1 MNLLGCKGKKPQVKV
16 KLSNLGIY
24 ESLNFSWPLPRS
36 LPLFDTGSHL
46 NKDSF
51 PSFGVEVEI
60 QPTLDL
66 EAVQVTV
73 GTACGVVPSVVLV
86 YINIHQGFGFLG
98 YGPLTLGIPNP
109 PLPLSPLW
117 LEWGI
122 LLFAA
127 CLDMWSKPIQSEHRL
142 LLATMIGSGV
152 GMWPKLGQLGP

>member
-1 MNLLGCKGKKPQVKV
+1 M
-16 KLSNLGIY
+16 
-24 ESLNFSWPLPRS
+24 PRS

-109 PLPLSPLW
+109 PLPLSPL
-117 LEWGI
+117 
-122 LLFAA
+122 
-127 CLDMWSKPIQSEHRL
+127 
-142 LLATMIGSGV
+142 
-152 GMWPKLGQLGP
+152 